1 MTGSG
6 PPVTGFFYLSKIAFS
21 CYYGFMDI
29 DYLKLAE
36 LTPGEKPYKGYH
48 IPLEKGY
55 IRIMSSKLDKEGM
68 VVAINYYGKV
78 DREGKV
84 YELNPVTDKKQTV
97 KEFEDDLKR
106 FKDMIEQSGLH
117 MFIEDL

>member
-1 MTGSG
+1 MN
-6 PPVTGFFYLSKIAFS
+6 
-21 CYYGFMDI
+21 I
-29 DYLKLAE
+29 DYLRLAE
-36 LTPGEKPYKGYH
+36 LAPGEKPYKGYY

-84 YELNPVTDKKQTV
+84 YELNSVSDKRQTV
-97 KEFEDDLKR
+97 KEFEDDLQR
-106 FKDMIEQSGLH
+106 FKDMIEKSDLH
-117 MFIEDL
+117 MFIEEL

>member
-1 MTGSG
+1 
-6 PPVTGFFYLSKIAFS
+6 
-21 CYYGFMDI
+21 MDI

-36 LTPGEKPYKGYH
+36 LALGEKPYKGYN

-78 DREGKV
+78 DKAGKV
-84 YELNPVTDKKQTV
+84 YELNPVTDKRQTV
-97 KEFEDDLKR
+97 EEFEDDLQR
-106 FKDMIEQSGLH
+106 FKDMIEKSGLH
-117 MFIEDL
+117 MFIEEL